1 MYPSQKSYGHSS
13 STAASVDVAEES
25 DAPSHASSTRAG
37 TPSLAPAGAP
47 QPESA
52 ESIIS
57 KKVSVEI
64 KNLS

>member
-37 TPSLAPAGAP
+37 TPLATAGAP

-52 ESIIS
+52 ESIIA